1 MLECF
6 LLIWQ
11 HAALLDK
18 KARQDVDAITTAL
31 HQLDLEQL
39 A

>member
-1 MLECF
+1 ML
-6 LLIWQ
+6 L
-11 HAALLDK
+11 LLDK